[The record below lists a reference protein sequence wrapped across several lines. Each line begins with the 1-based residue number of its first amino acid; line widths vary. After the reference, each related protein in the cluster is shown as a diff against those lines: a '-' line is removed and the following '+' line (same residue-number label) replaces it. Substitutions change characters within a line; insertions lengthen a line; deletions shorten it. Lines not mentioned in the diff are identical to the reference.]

1 MAEIAV
7 NLRSVR
13 DKILYAA
20 MKRESVPSF
29 YLRNLYYILLNI
41 YSFRIFNKFT
51 L

>member
-7 NLRSVR
+7 NLKSIR

-20 MKRESVPSF
+20 TKRELVPSF
-29 YLRNLYYILLNI
+29 YLKNIILNI
-41 YSFRIFNKFT
+41 YLFRIFNKFT